1 MGKDH
6 LMTTVTDYPTQSFT
20 VDHDNVAD
28 VVDTIKDLVHAG
40 NVRRIVVKDARGASF
55 AEFSLTVGVLIAAL
69 LPLWAAIATIAALAA
84 NFTIQVE
91 LEMDRRASGFFSR
104 R

>member
-1 MGKDH
+1 
-6 LMTTVTDYPTQSFT
+6 MTVASLSAQTFT

-40 NVRRIVVKDARGASF
+40 NVRRIIVKDAQGVSF
-55 AEFSLTVGVLIAAL
+55 AEFSLTVGVLMAVL
-69 LPLWAAIATIAALAA
+69 LPFWAAIATIAALAA

-91 LEMDRRASGFFSR
+91 LEMDQ
-104 R
+104 

>member
-6 LMTTVTDYPTQSFT
+6 LMTTVTDYTTQSFT

-55 AEFSLTVGVLIAAL
+55 AEFSLTVGVLMAAL

-91 LEMDRRASGFFSR
+91 LEMDR
-104 R
+104 